1 MKEQKQLEN
10 LFLHIFQTREN
21 IINSLELKKYSEL
34 EKRGIIKNNS
44 DGNYEVD
51 LYSSYIYDHLK
62 KLVTIKLTTG
72 LTDDIEESFKNIHN
86 LEELI
91 KNEYNYGNIINAYTQ
106 IFDAFRVNY
115 LTELNTKGIDVILYF
130 NELKKKSNVIYELR
144 NFEKIFFIFLVSK
157 DISIEQTSE
166 FLEANNDENN
176 RYYLNNYLYSII
188 EKKVEFSINLIE
200 YLSKKH
206 ENETPHYLVILISS
220 LVNKGQIEYLVKL
233 KERLTKS
240 TKEAL
245 WVYSL
250 LKINSQKIYNEILE
264 VVVKDSSTE
273 YLFHKTRIIES
284 LMNSLF
290 ITPKD
295 SETLSNKLFD
305 FFENPDDN
313 EIHSYFHTITYGF
326 EKFEDLKY
334 ELLHGY
340 LNRTQNIK
348 TISSF
353 FYSFKEPKYLFHL
366 IGVIYNNGWHRNSI
380 SLFEQPLSHFWS
392 TSKEKTEEFILSLI
406 STKQKTGLLPI
417 EIIMTGRETPIQ
429 IDLLK
434 LNTEEEQV
442 LAIAMICNFPH
453 SFDKLLPILIKLK
466 DSKFPK
472 VIENLQMQL
481 SILVYECYNE
491 TLIEWLE
498 NLIKKSRNKTAFL
511 KPIKQSLELYKE
523 IKELK
528 YKNKDLNPYFNEK
541 SLMDLYYNLE
551 NENRA
556 KMMESVR
563 NNPSGLSSLFKSTSI
578 IRGNS
583 WKFEHENN
591 VMPLG
596 KVESQMYID
605 TRVYK
610 NPELHE
616 YQLER
621 FNK

>member
-1 MKEQKQLEN
+1 MEQSKQLEN
-10 LFLHIFQTREN
+10 LFTHIFKTRETL
-21 IINSLELKKYSEL
+21 IDSLDLKKYSEL
-34 EKRGIIKNNS
+34 EIKGIIIKNS
-44 DGNYEVD
+44 DGNYVVD
-51 LYSSYIYDHLK
+51 LYSTEIYDYLK
-62 KLVTIKLTTG
+62 TMITSKLTIS
-72 LTDDIEESFKNIHN
+72 LSDNIEESFKTIHEF
-86 LEELI
+86 EELI
-91 KNEYNYGNIINAYTQ
+91 KNEYSYGNIINAYTE
-106 IFDAFRVNY
+106 IFDAFRVKY
-115 LTELNTKGIDVILYF
+115 LVELDSKGTDVVSF
-130 NELKKKSNVIYELR
+130 KNELKQKLNIIYELR
-144 NFEKIFFIFLVSK
+144 NFGKIFYIFLVSK
-157 DISIEQTSE
+157 DISIEQISD
-166 FLEANNDENN
+166 FLDSNKEEES
-176 RYYLNNYLYSII
+176 RYYLNEYLYSLVN
-188 EKKVEFSINLIE
+188 KKEDFSIKLTN
-200 YLSKKH
+200 YLLDRYK
-206 ENETPHYLVILISS
+206 TAIPHYLVSLISS
-220 LVNKGQIEYLVKL
+220 LINKGKVEFLEKL
-233 KERLTKS
+233 KQRLTNS
-240 TKEAL
+240 AKETF
-245 WVYSL
+245 WSYSL
-250 LKINSQKIYNEILE
+250 LNINSQIIYNELLEILI
-264 VVVKDSSTE
+264 KDCSTE
-273 YLFHKTRIIES
+273 YLYYKTRIIES
-284 LMNSLF
+284 LMNSPF

-295 SETLSNKLFD
+295 SETLSNKLFE
-305 FFENPDDN
+305 FFENPDEN
-313 EIHSYFHTITYGF
+313 EINSYFHSITYGF

-348 TISSF
+348 AISSF
-353 FYSFKEPKYLFHL
+353 FYNFKEPKYLFHL
-366 IGVIYNNGWHRNSI
+366 IGVIYSNGWYRNSI
-380 SLFEQPLSHFWS
+380 SLFEEPLSHFWS
-392 TSKEKTEEFILSLI
+392 TSRDKTEEFILSLI
-406 STKQKTGLLPI
+406 STKQRTGLLPI
-417 EIIMTGRETPIQ
+417 EMIMSGREKPMQ
-429 IDLLK
+429 INLLK

-466 DSKFPK
+466 DSKFHK

-498 NLIKKSRNKTAFL
+498 NLIPKSRKKTAFL

-528 YKNKDLNPYFNEK
+528 YKNNDLNPYYNEK

-583 WKFEHENN
+583 WKFEHEEN

-610 NPELHE
+610 NPELYE

>member
-290 ITPKD
+290 IKPKD

-392 TSKEKTEEFILSLI
+392 TSREKTEEFILSLI

-498 NLIKKSRNKTAFL
+498 NLIKKSRKKTAFL

>member
-10 LFLHIFQTREN
+10 LFLHIFQTREY
-21 IINSLELKKYSEL
+21 IIISLELKKYSEL

-51 LYSSYIYDHLK
+51 LYSSYIYAYLK
-62 KLVTIKLTTG
+62 KLVSIKLTTA
-72 LTDDIEESFKNIHN
+72 LTDDIEESFKTIYN

-91 KNEYNYGNIINAYTQ
+91 KNEYNYGNIINAYTPL
-106 IFDAFRVNY
+106 FDAFRVNY
-115 LTELNTKGIDVILYF
+115 LVELDAKGIDVISYR
-130 NELKKKSNVIYELR
+130 NELNQKSNVIYELR
-144 NFEKIFFIFLVSK
+144 NFEKIFYTFLVSK
-157 DISIEQTSE
+157 DISIEQISD
-166 FLEANNDENN
+166 FLNSNNEEE
-176 RYYLNNYLYSII
+176 RRHYLNEYLLSIVDRK
-188 EKKVEFSINLIE
+188 EDFSISLID
-200 YLSKKH
+200 YLLNKYV
-206 ENETPHYLVILISS
+206 NETPHYLVILISS
-220 LVNKGQIEYLVKL
+220 IINKGKIEYLEKL
-233 KERLTKS
+233 KKRLLNS
-240 TKEAL
+240 TKEAF

-250 LKINSQKIYNEILE
+250 LKINSQKIYNELLE

-313 EIHSYFHTITYGF
+313 EIHSYFHSITYGF

-353 FYSFKEPKYLFHL
+353 FYNFKEPKYLFHL

-392 TSKEKTEEFILSLI
+392 TSRDKTEEFILSLI

-417 EIIMTGRETPIQ
+417 EIIMTGREIPMQ

-498 NLIKKSRNKTAFL
+498 NLIPKSRKKTAFL

-528 YKNKDLNPYFNEK
+528 YKNNDLNPYYNEK
-541 SLMDLYYNLE
+541 SLMDLYYSLE

-563 NNPSGLSSLFKSTSI
+563 NNPSGLSSLFKNSLI

-583 WKFEHENN
+583 WKFEHEDN

-596 KVESQMYID
+596 KSEIQMYID

-610 NPELHE
+610 NPELYE

>member
-10 LFLHIFQTREN
+10 LFLHIFQTREY
-21 IINSLELKKYSEL
+21 IINSHELKKYSEL

-51 LYSSYIYDHLK
+51 LYSSYIYDYLK

-72 LTDDIEESFKNIHN
+72 LTDDIEESFKTIHN

-91 KNEYNYGNIINAYTQ
+91 KNEHNYGNIINAYTPL
-106 IFDAFRVNY
+106 FDAFRVNY
-115 LTELNTKGIDVILYF
+115 LVELDAKGIDVISYR
-130 NELKKKSNVIYELR
+130 NELNQKPNVIYELR
-144 NFEKIFFIFLVSK
+144 NFEKIFYAFLISK
-157 DISIEQTSE
+157 DLSIEQISD
-166 FLEANNDENN
+166 FLNYNNEEE
-176 RYYLNNYLYSII
+176 RRHYLNEYLLSIVDRK
-188 EKKVEFSINLIE
+188 EDFSISLID
-200 YLSKKH
+200 YLLNKYV
-206 ENETPHYLVILISS
+206 NETPHYLVILVSS
-220 LVNKGQIEYLVKL
+220 IINKGKIEYLEKL
-233 KERLTKS
+233 KKRLLNS
-240 TKEAL
+240 TKETF

-326 EKFEDLKY
+326 ENFEDLKY

-353 FYSFKEPKYLFHL
+353 FYNFKEPKYLFHL

-392 TSKEKTEEFILSLI
+392 TSRDKTEEFILSLI

-417 EIIMTGRETPIQ
+417 EIIMSGRDNPMQ

-434 LNTEEEQV
+434 LKTEEDQI
-442 LAIAMICNFPH
+442 LAITMICKFPH
-453 SFDKLLPILIKLK
+453 SFDKLLPILIQLK

-481 SILVYECYNE
+481 SVLVYECYNE

-498 NLIKKSRNKTAFL
+498 NLIPKSRKKTAFL

-528 YKNKDLNPYFNEK
+528 YKNNDLNPYYNEK
-541 SLMDLYYNLE
+541 SLMDLYYSLE

-563 NNPSGLSSLFKSTSI
+563 NNPSGISSLFKSTSI

-583 WKFEHENN
+583 WKFEHEEN

-610 NPELHE
+610 NPELYE

>member
-10 LFLHIFQTREN
+10 LFLHIFQTREY

-34 EKRGIIKNNS
+34 EKKGIIKNNS

-62 KLVTIKLTTG
+62 KLVTIKLATG
-72 LTDDIEESFKNIHN
+72 LTDDIEESFKTIHN

-106 IFDAFRVNY
+106 IFDAFRVHY
-115 LTELNTKGIDVILYF
+115 LTELDTKGIDVILYF

-166 FLEANNDENN
+166 FLEANNDENS
-176 RYYLNNYLYSII
+176 RHYLNNYLYSII

-220 LVNKGQIEYLVKL
+220 LINKGQIEYLVKL

-245 WVYSL
+245 WAYTL
-250 LKINSQKIYNEILE
+250 LNINSQILYNELLEIL
-264 VVVKDSSTE
+264 VKDNSIE
-273 YLFHKTRIIES
+273 YLYHKTRIIES
-284 LMNSLF
+284 LMNSQF
-290 ITPKD
+290 ITSED
-295 SETLSNKLFD
+295 SETLSNKLFE

-353 FYSFKEPKYLFHL
+353 FYNFKEPKYLFHL

-380 SLFEQPLSHFWS
+380 NLFEQPLSHFWS
-392 TSKEKTEEFILSLI
+392 TSRDKTEEFILSLI

-417 EIIMTGRETPIQ
+417 EIIMTGRETPMQ

-434 LNTEEEQV
+434 LNTEQEQV

-498 NLIKKSRNKTAFL
+498 NLIPKSRKKTAFL
-511 KPIKQSLELYKE
+511 KPIKLSLELYKE

-528 YKNKDLNPYFNEK
+528 HKNNDLNPYYNEK

-563 NNPSGLSSLFKSTSI
+563 NNPTGLSSMFKNTSI

-583 WKFEHENN
+583 WRFEHEEN

-596 KVESQMYID
+596 KVETQMYID
-605 TRVYK
+605 TRAYK
-610 NPELHE
+610 NPELYE
-616 YQLER
+616 YQLQR